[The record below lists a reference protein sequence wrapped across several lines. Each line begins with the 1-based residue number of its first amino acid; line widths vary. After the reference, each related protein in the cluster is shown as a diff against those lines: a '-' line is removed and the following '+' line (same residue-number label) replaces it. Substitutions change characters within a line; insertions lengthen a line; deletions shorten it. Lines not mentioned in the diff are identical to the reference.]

1 MCKKKTF
8 CEFIRLFFHVIRQSL
23 QDFAIAE
30 FIANQANSVIFHK
43 SSQIAAN
50 FPQILGLDASRDVIA
65 MRIQSKKGCFSVYK
79 ME

>member
-1 MCKKKTF
+1 MSLGSPSR
-8 CEFIRLFFHVIRQSL
+8 ILRLLNLSQ
-23 QDFAIAE
+23 
-30 FIANQANSVIFHK
+30 NQANSAIFHK